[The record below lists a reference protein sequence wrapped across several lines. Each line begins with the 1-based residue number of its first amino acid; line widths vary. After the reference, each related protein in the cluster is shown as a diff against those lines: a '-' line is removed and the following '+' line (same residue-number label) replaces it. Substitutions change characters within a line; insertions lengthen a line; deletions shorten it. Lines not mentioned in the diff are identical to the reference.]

1 MMEEGTGRAAP
12 GALDGLRVVD
22 LSHYVAGPVVA
33 MVLGDLGADVVRV
46 DPPGGPLWR
55 HPANALV
62 QRGKR
67 SIVLDLHD
75 ESDRAVA
82 RGLVARADVVV
93 ESFRRG
99 DADRAGLGPSD
110 NLAANPRL
118 VHLSVPGFAGDDPR
132 AWMGGWEA
140 IVLAAAGIVPAVRG
154 VPGNRHFQAHTLAS
168 TLAAAQATHRV
179 LAALIARE
187 RSGRGGHV
195 EVPLFDAAVEIV
207 AAPRPAAALPHL
219 GHYRAADGRWLQLGL
234 DRPDQRA
241 RFVREASPGE
251 AITSAARWASLIRTR
266 PAREWERLAN
276 ERAEAPAAAV
286 QTTREWLYDDAHARA
301 CGAVIELSDPE
312 LGATAQAGYP
322 IGLGA
327 TPPRARG
334 PRRALDVDRDAI
346 LAELAAAPPPVP
358 AGVPG
363 PAGAAA
369 GPGGAL
375 AGVVVADRSDGL
387 AGATA
392 ARVLA
397 GYGARVVRSDAPDAD
412 VVHGAGPETAAGR
425 PDAVRS
431 TISAYGPTGPRADWP
446 AGTGVAE
453 AATGMQ
459 PRWSG
464 PDDPGSSGYA
474 LAELGAGHWSAVA
487 QLAALYDRGR
497 TGAGQAVHAS
507 LVQAATY
514 HQISYAVGFEGRVWA
529 EPAGARA
536 VGWSP
541 FDRLYRADD
550 RWFHVS
556 AFGEELSKRLVL
568 TEGLEGVDLDAG
580 DERLA
585 RALETAF
592 AGAPAAVWVER
603 LWAAGVPAHVVAT
616 AGELRDQG
624 LLPPAGDG

>member
-1 MMEEGTGRAAP
+1 MEEGTGPAAP

-46 DPPGGPLWR
+46 DPPGGPLWQ

-82 RGLVARADVVV
+82 RGLVVRADVVV

-99 DADRAGLGPSD
+99 DADRAGLGPAD

-140 IVLAAAGIVPAVRG
+140 IVLAAAGIVPAIRG

-207 AAPRPAAALPHL
+207 AAPRPAAGLPHL

-241 RFVREASPGE
+241 RLAREASPGE
-251 AITSAARWASLIRTR
+251 AIISADRWASLIRTR

-276 ERAEAPAAAV
+276 ERAGAPAAAV

-301 CGAVIELSDPE
+301 SGAVIELTDPE
-312 LGATAQAGYP
+312 LGPTAQAGYP
-322 IGLGA
+322 FGLGA

-334 PRRALDVDRDAI
+334 PRRPLDGDREAI
-346 LAELAAAPPPVP
+346 LAELAAPRPAVP
-358 AGVPG
+358 AGSPVPV
-363 PAGAAA
+363 
-369 GPGGAL
+369 GPGDAL
-375 AGVVVADRSDGL
+375 GGVVVADRSDGL

-397 GYGARVVRSDAPDAD
+397 GYGARVVRSDAPEAD
-412 VVHGAGPETAAGR
+412 VVHGAAPDTVAGR
-425 PDAVRS
+425 PDAVCS
-431 TISAYGPTGPRADWP
+431 AISAYGASGPRAGWP

-464 PDDPGSSGYA
+464 PDDPGASGYA

-487 QLAALYDRGR
+487 QLVALYHRGR
-497 TGAGQAVHAS
+497 TGAGQAAHAS
-507 LVQAATY
+507 LAQAATF
-514 HQISYAVGFEGRVWA
+514 HQISFAVGFEGRVWA

-592 AGAPAAVWVER
+592 AGAPATVWVER
-603 LWAAGVPAHVVAT
+603 LRAAGVPAHVVAT
-616 AGELRDQG
+616 GDELRDQG